1 MVDYIKLEPS
11 VKPLCEETEEDY
23 YFIYKDNSLLVK
35 KFDDDLEIPR
45 VKDIENRNYNLFNKQ
60 CMGKYKNVNCFSVET
75 DTDLETENLR
85 YTHLRDY
92 SSEREEEEFLLAS
105 RGKLLLD
112 WYKRN
117 QFCGFCGSKMH
128 KKDDYF
134 ERCMICEHCNNAT
147 WPRTSPAIIV
157 AITKGDK
164 ILLGNNNTFP
174 AGFYSV
180 LAGFV
185 EYGETFEQCV
195 KREVYEEVGLEV
207 ENIKYFGS
215 KPWPFPNSMMIAY
228 TAEYKSGSIKVDGEE
243 LIDADWFDIDSLP
256 DTVLNKNSI
265 AYDLIEDFRQ
275 KNKK

>member
-1 MVDYIKLEPS
+1 MGYLKFQPS
-11 VKPLCEETEEDY
+11 VKPLCEESNEDIY
-23 YFIYKDNSLLVK
+23 YIFYKDYLLVK
-35 KFDDDLEIPR
+35 VNGVESRTPTYI
-45 VKDIENRNYNLFNKQ
+45 DIMDRGYNLKNKQ
-60 CMGKYKNVNCFSVET
+60 CMGKYDNVNCFCAEI
-75 DTDLETENLR
+75 DEILGYEDLEFVNLKNH
-85 YTHLRDY
+85 TGVVD
-92 SSEREEEEFLLAS
+92 EEEFLLISKA
-105 RGKLLLD
+105 RLLLD

-117 QFCGFCGSKMH
+117 QYCGFCGSKMY

-134 ERCMICEHCNNAT
+134 ERSMICENCHGAT

-157 AITKGDK
+157 AITKGDQ

-195 KREVYEEVGLEV
+195 KREVFEEVGLEV
-207 ENIKYFGS
+207 DNIKYFGS

-228 TAEYKSGSIKVDGEE
+228 TAEYKSGDIKVDGEE
-243 LIDADWFDIDSLP
+243 LVDASWFDIDSLP

-265 AYDLIEDFRQ
+265 AYDLIEDFRK
-275 KNKK
+275 KNRK